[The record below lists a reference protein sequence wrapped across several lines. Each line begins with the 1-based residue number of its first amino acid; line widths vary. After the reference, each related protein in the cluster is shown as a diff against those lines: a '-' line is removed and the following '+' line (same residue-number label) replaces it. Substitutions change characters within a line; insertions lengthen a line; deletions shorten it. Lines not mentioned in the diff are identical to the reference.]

1 MKLKDNDFNHEKNK
15 IGFEHKLSE
24 FELLNK
30 QFKSSQKNYEDEKK
44 YLFD

>member
-1 MKLKDNDFNHEKNK
+1 MKLKENDFIHEKSK

-30 QFKSSQKNYEDEKK
+30 KFSASEKNFEDEKK
-44 YLFD
+44 